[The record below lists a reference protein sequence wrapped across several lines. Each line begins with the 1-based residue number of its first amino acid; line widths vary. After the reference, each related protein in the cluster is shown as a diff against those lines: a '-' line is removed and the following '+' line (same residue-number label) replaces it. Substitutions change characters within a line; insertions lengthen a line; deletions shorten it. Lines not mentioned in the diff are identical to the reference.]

1 MKQAFTDEDLLN
13 DIYYTKKNYDGLE
26 NLYKKAKIT
35 NKNITRAFV
44 KDWLYKQSTHQESN
58 KYVKKKIYL
67 PIYSETPFSFQI
79 DLTFFPRYKKQN
91 NNYYVLFTAI
101 NINTRYAYAYY
112 AKNKD
117 MEAVL
122 DMMKKFKRDALEI
135 NSITTDEGKEFNN
148 KEFLE
153 YCQKQEIDVFFVKGD
168 SHKLGIVNRFHR
180 TLKDKL
186 LKHFTANDTVNW
198 IDVIESIIY
207 NYNHTIHS
215 GIGIEPYKVNSFI
228 ETEIIAE
235 KKQITE
241 EINKKGLSINVGDK
255 CRIKKKDVLFED
267 KMTTKYSKTIYTIT
281 KINKNSVEIK
291 HNDDE
296 QTVKKSDIMIV
307 KDNVEHIA
315 SNTYQEAVQT
325 QAKQNNKIARAKV
338 DVNDI
343 IQAPRERKKKVI
355 FDL

>member
-1 MKQAFTDEDLLN
+1 MNDTDLLV
-13 DIYYTKKNYDGLE
+13 DIYYNKHNYDGVD

-44 KDWLYKQSTHQESN
+44 KDWLSKQSTQQETHKST
-58 KYVKKKIYL
+58 KKKIYL
-67 PIYSETPFSFQI
+67 PIYSDTPFSFQI

-91 NNYYVLFTAI
+91 NNFYVLFTAI

-112 AKNKD
+112 SKNKD
-117 MEAVL
+117 TEDVL
-122 DMMKKFKRDALEI
+122 NMMKQFKKDALEI

-148 KEFLE
+148 NEFLE
-153 YCQKQEIDVFFVKGD
+153 YCQNEEIDVFFVKGD

-198 IDVIESIIY
+198 VDVIDKVIY
-207 NYNHTIHS
+207 NYNHTVNT

-228 ETEIIAE
+228 EAEIISE
-235 KKQITE
+235 KKDKTE
-241 EINKKGLSINVGDK
+241 KINENNLFINIGDK

-267 KMTTKYSKTIYTIT
+267 KMTTKYSKTIYTII
-281 KINKNSVEIK
+281 KVNKNSVEVN
-291 HNDDE
+291 HNNDNL
-296 QTVKKSDIMIV
+296 TVKKTEIMIV
-307 KDNVEHIA
+307 RDNVEHIA
-315 SNTYQEAVQT
+315 PDTHQKAVQI
-325 QAKQNNKIARAKV
+325 QAKQNNKILRAGV

-343 IQAPRERKKKVI
+343 IQQKRVRKPKVRE
-355 FDL
+355 DL